1 MTNEQR
7 RRGSG
12 AANAAERLASDGG
25 AARRAVG
32 DALVERRTGK
42 SQVDDLNSV
51 VNQPRPRQQL
61 KPITP
66 RGSIPA
72 QTSPGTNT
80 PNPVSSGGGGGIA
93 SPLTERLVGGKAD
106 RIYHP
111 DNSVFYSNDYMLA
124 VAVQPLKQL
133 NMIDAD
139 GATATMIFGVPAQ

>member
-1 MTNEQR
+1 MSNEQR

-80 PNPVSSGGGGGIA
+80 PNPVSSGGGGIA
-93 SPLTERLVGGKAD
+93 SPLTEPDATQRTYYDPVLLPTTDGLAWVRWRSVR
-106 RIYHP
+106 RIE
-111 DNSVFYSNDYMLA
+111 ML
-124 VAVQPLKQL
+124 
-133 NMIDAD
+133 DA
-139 GATATMIFGVPAQ
+139 GNAEVVLEFANGLP